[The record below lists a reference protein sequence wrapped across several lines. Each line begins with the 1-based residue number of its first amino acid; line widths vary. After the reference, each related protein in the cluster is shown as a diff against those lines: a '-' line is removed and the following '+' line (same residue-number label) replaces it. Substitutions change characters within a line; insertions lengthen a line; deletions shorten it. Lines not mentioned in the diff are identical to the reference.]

1 MSALVST
8 AAPAPAASASGRG
21 PAKGWCPGVVD
32 PMQTGDGWLLRVRL
46 PGGSLSAD
54 DLRAVAAVAR
64 QFGSGFV
71 DLTSRA
77 NVQVRGV
84 AGHDVD
90 RASRLLVAAGLAQP
104 AASVDSRRAVVAS
117 PLAGHD
123 SEARVDATPVV
134 TAVVDRLVADLD
146 GAVPSKFGVVV
157 DDGGSWSLAGV
168 DGDIAFEAV
177 STGWIVRVRGVAAPV
192 GLAITPADVA
202 DTALAGA
209 RLCVAGAARLDRVV
223 GEIGI
228 DRVVAALGLAPVPPD
243 ARRVRSGVV
252 GRSRMLGL
260 SRHREV
266 GRCNLV
272 AAPFLGRLDADML
285 IEIADAAERARA
297 AIRITPDHSIAL
309 CSIAADAAPA
319 LVASL
324 VGLGLV
330 VDTDDPRANVSA
342 CVGSRG
348 CASAHADTWVVAH
361 ALSAQPSGGRTHLSA
376 CAKCCGAPPDSAGLV
391 HLVAD
396 TSGVFR

>member
-1 MSALVST
+1 VL
-8 AAPAPAASASGRG
+8 
-21 PAKGWCPGVVD
+21 D

-54 DLRAVAAVAR
+54 DLCAVATVAR
-64 QFGSGFV
+64 QLGSGFV

-84 AGHDVD
+84 AGDDVD

-104 AASVDSRRAVVAS
+104 TASVDSRRAVVAS
-117 PLAGHD
+117 PLTGHD
-123 SEARVDATPVV
+123 PKARVDATPVV
-134 TAVVDRLVADLD
+134 AAVVARLVADLD

-157 DDGGSWSLAGV
+157 DDGGSWSLAVV
-168 DGDIAFEAV
+168 DGDISFEAV

-202 DTALAGA
+202 HTALAGA

-228 DRVVAALGLAPVPPD
+228 DRVVAGLGLAPVPSD
-243 ARRVRSGVV
+243 AGGVRSGVV

-260 SRHREV
+260 SGHRDM

-272 AAPFLGRLDADML
+272 AAPFLGRLNADVL

-297 AIRITPDHSIAL
+297 AIRITPDHSVAL
-309 CSIAADAAPA
+309 CGIDIDAAPA

-324 VGLGLV
+324 VDLGLV

-348 CASAHADTWVVAH
+348 CASAHADTWAVAQV
-361 ALSAQPSGGRTHLSA
+361 LSAQPSSGRTHLSA
-376 CAKCCGAPPDSAGLV
+376 CAKCCGAPPDSAGVV
-391 HLVAD
+391 HLVAA
-396 TSGVFR
+396 TTGEFR